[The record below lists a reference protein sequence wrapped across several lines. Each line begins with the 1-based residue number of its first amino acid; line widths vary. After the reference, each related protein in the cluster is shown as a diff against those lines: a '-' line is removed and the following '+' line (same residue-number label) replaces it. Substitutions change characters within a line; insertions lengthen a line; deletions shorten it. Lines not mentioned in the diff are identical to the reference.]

1 MSLIRGEPYVR
12 TKGGIERVPTVER
25 GMSAR
30 WSPLSR
36 EEMLEIEEFE
46 RLVGKIDHGISVDA
60 LFAAKPAD
68 GGERPR
74 AARRTRRRV
83 QRASTIRG

>member
-1 MSLIRGEPYVR
+1 
-12 TKGGIERVPTVER
+12 
-25 GMSAR
+25 
-30 WSPLSR
+30 
-36 EEMLEIEEFE
+36 MLEIEEFE

-68 GGERPR
+68 GDERPR